1 MGWRQM
7 EAEDRKA
14 WADDLDA
21 SVGECERCGK
31 ENLSRHLVVDPFV
44 KEGISDAPPDRM
56 WWCYDCLDT
65 RAGDV

>member
-14 WADDLDA
+14 WDDDPDA
-21 SVGECERCGK
+21 SVGECEGCGK
-31 ENLSRHLVVDPFV
+31 EDVSRHHVIDPFV
-44 KEGISDAPPDRM
+44 AEGISDAPASRE